1 MFWPRLEK
9 KPSKENLKYFDLL
22 VVKIRVERLPRNHLE
37 KQQTRRKSSRQDS
50 LHCHCMSSS
59 DFVNKH
65 CCPFKC
71 FIERYRNCLD
81 CLSRSLSYRFSVYG
95 FQWHMNIACRSTQNA
110 PCIIWI
116 WILEV
121 KCKRKWFIDLFLLV
135 FIQTL
140 ETMWKGCFQRCEHQ
154 VCKVNLKRPTH
165 TKRIWP
171 DSVFILPL

>member
-9 KPSKENLKYFDLL
+9 KTFWRIFKIFRPTGCKKKRWAFASSSSWKTENTSKIFKAEFS
-22 VVKIRVERLPRNHLE
+22 E
-37 KQQTRRKSSRQDS
+37 T
-50 LHCHCMSSS
+50 LHCQCMSSS

-71 FIERYRNCLD
+71 FIEWYRNCLD
-81 CLSRSLSYRFSVYG
+81 CLSRSLSYRFSDLG
-95 FQWHMNIACRSTQNA
+95 FQSHMNIACRSTQNA

-140 ETMWKGCFQRCEHQ
+140 EVM
-154 VCKVNLKRPTH
+154 
-165 TKRIWP
+165 
-171 DSVFILPL
+171 